1 MARNC
6 NAPVIAMQI
15 RHEAVEDRC
24 LSRGVA
30 AFIDFTAKAKL
41 VRFESAGTFALHTFP
56 FGFKGNAIQNA
67 HHCLVRRWRDGD
79 PKDRSL
85 LGRGAVSSYTAI

>member
-6 NAPVIAMQI
+6 KTSVIAMQI
-15 RHEAVEDRC
+15 RHGGVEDRC

-30 AFIDFTAKAKL
+30 AFIDFAAEAKL

-56 FGFKGNAIQNA
+56 FGFNPG
-67 HHCLVRRWRDGD
+67 
-79 PKDRSL
+79 
-85 LGRGAVSSYTAI
+85 GATGTQGIGVGSVEVCS